1 MRHPLAAAA
10 ALLAGCLAAIGT
22 AQAQVKVRI
31 GDLAQS
37 LNEIGSRAMIDQGID
52 RKHGIAAEYRAYP
65 TLDGLFTAI
74 RGKDVD
80 VGFGGW
86 TAIAQFR
93 GKGFPVTM
101 IFPVGRGV
109 TVDVVVPANSPI
121 RSIADLKGKKVGS
134 FAGAAGTATV
144 LFRVIAAKFHGFDPA
159 KTSDLQFAGPG
170 LLPALLDKGEIDAAI
185 MFDPLAAKLE
195 GSGKYRSLGNL
206 ADAYKAGTGDD
217 FLWIGY
223 STNDDFIAANPET
236 LTNFTRAWLESIEYV
251 RSHPEVFEAYGRK
264 YGLEPAAVTLLRE
277 RVLADYTTTWNDG
290 TIQSLGRFAALA
302 NEVMGAGY
310 LDSVPAAAFST
321 RFDPRR

>member
-1 MRHPLAAAA
+1 MLSRFCALTAIMLAACGPAA
-10 ALLAGCLAAIGT
+10 
-22 AQAQVKVRI
+22 AQVKVQI

-52 RKHGIAAEYRAYP
+52 RKYGIAAEYRAYP

-101 IFPVGRGV
+101 IFPVGRGT
-109 TVDVVVPANSPI
+109 TVDVIVPKDSPI
-121 RSIADLKGKKVGS
+121 KSIADLKGKKVGS

-144 LFRVIAAKFHGFDPA
+144 LFRVIASKFHGFDPG
-159 KTSDLQFAGPG
+159 KTGDLQFAGPG
-170 LLPALLDKGEIDAAI
+170 LLPSLLDKGEIDAAV

-195 GSGKYRSLGNL
+195 GSGKYKSIGNL

-223 STNDDFIAANPET
+223 STNDDFMQREPEA
-236 LTNFTRAWLESIEYV
+236 LTNFTRAWLEAIEYV
-251 RSHPEVFEAYGRK
+251 KTHPELFEAYGKK
-264 YGLEPAAVTLLRE
+264 YNLDPAAIALLRE
-277 RVLADYTTTWNDG
+277 RVLADYTTTWNDDRIA
-290 TIQSLGRFAALA
+290 TLRRFADLA
-302 NEVMGAGY
+302 NSVMGSGY
-310 LDSVPAAAFST
+310 LDTVPAAAFST
-321 RFDPRR
+321 RFDPRK

>member
-1 MRHPLAAAA
+1 MLSRLGLIAAIVLATGGSAAA
-10 ALLAGCLAAIGT
+10 
-22 AQAQVKVRI
+22 QVRVRI

-37 LNEIGSRAMIDQGID
+37 LNEIGSRVMIDQGID
-52 RKHGIAAEYRAYP
+52 RKYGIAAEYRAYP

-93 GKGFPVTM
+93 SKGMPVTM

-109 TVDVVVPANSPI
+109 TVDVLVPTDSPI
-121 RSIADLKGKKVGS
+121 KSIADLKGKKVGT

-144 LFRVIAAKFHGFDPA
+144 LFRVITSKFHGFDPG

-170 LLPALLDKGEIDAAI
+170 LLPTLLDKGEIDAAV

-223 STNDDFIAANPET
+223 STNDDFMRAEPAA

-251 RSHPEVFEAYGRK
+251 KSHPEVFEAYGKK
-264 YGLEPAAVTLLRE
+264 YGLEPKAIELLRK
-277 RVLADYTTTWNDG
+277 RVLADYTTTWDEA
-290 TIQSLGRFAALA
+290 TIAALPRFAKLA
-302 NEVMGAGY
+302 NEVMGSGY
-310 LDSVPAAAFST
+310 LDTVPPAAFST
-321 RFDPRR
+321 NFDPRK